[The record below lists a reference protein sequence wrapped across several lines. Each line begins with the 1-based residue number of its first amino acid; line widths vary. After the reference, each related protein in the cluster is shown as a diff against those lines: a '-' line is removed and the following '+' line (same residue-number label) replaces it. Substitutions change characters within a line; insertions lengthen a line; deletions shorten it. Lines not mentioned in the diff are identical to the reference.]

1 MILGITL
8 VMIIASLGRAGAGQ
22 IVRGI
27 CGFALQEVGECPQCK
42 LVAEERA
49 EERGEAQEALF
60 REVEEILEQV
70 EDCAGAVG

>member
-27 CGFALQEVGECPQCK
+27 CGAALQEVGECPQCK
-42 LVAEERA
+42 LVTEERA
-49 EERGEAQEALF
+49 EEREEAHEALF
-60 REVEEILEQV
+60 REIEEFLGQ
-70 EDCAGAVG
+70 GSNTTGQG